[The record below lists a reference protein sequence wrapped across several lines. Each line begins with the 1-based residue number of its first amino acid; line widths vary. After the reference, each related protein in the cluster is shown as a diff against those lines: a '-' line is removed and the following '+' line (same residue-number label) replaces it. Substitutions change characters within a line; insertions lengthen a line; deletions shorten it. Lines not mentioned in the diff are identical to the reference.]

1 MNESLSLSCPKII
14 VTFEYHR
21 YRFLEAR
28 GFIVDTKIAA
38 LVTSNSF
45 FNLLHFK
52 LRSVIKIE
60 KNGHLLE
67 LEFETNFNSIPH

>member
-52 LRSVIKIE
+52 LRSAINRNEMGK
-60 KNGHLLE
+60 L
-67 LEFETNFNSIPH
+67 